1 VNCTSF
7 AVAFLTSVVLHL
19 VALTTASLLWQP
31 LEVSAPS
38 PRLIP
43 AELVVA
49 TPVPPQATLV
59 EPEQV
64 TPPVLESLPAPPS
77 MQEPIIPPKIVEQ
90 KPVEPPQKPPVSK
103 DLSRAQPATRVRR
116 AEGPMRQPSTS
127 DTASKGKP
135 KPGPP
140 IPIPAESDS
149 GAGGNVLGRS
159 PAKSEEIPKIPTEG
173 GEAGAGNL
181 FEKGDT
187 AVVPGAGAGGGSGG
201 TGRAGLGWGAG
212 GDGTK
217 LGGMRP
223 GSGGEGSGEG
233 VNGSTGPRG
242 GYQVKPR
249 YPDAARR
256 QGAEGTVLL
265 KARVTEHGRVDEV
278 QIETSAGHP
287 ALDQAAVEALQR
299 WRFEPARRGRDAIAV
314 WVTIPFQFK
323 LR

>member
-1 VNCTSF
+1 VNRSSLLI
-7 AVAFLTSVVLHL
+7 AFLTAVLLHL
-19 VALTTASLLWQP
+19 VGLTAAALLWV
-31 LEVSAPS
+31 LREGAAPS
-38 PRLIP
+38 FHLIP

-49 TPVPPQATLV
+49 TPTSQQEALF
-59 EPEQV
+59 EPEQIA
-64 TPPVLESLPAPPS
+64 PPVPESSPIPPTVQDPIAPPKMAEQAPEVLPQKRPAPKPLPRA
-77 MQEPIIPPKIVEQ
+77 EP
-90 KPVEPPQKPPVSK
+90 
-103 DLSRAQPATRVRR
+103 TRR
-116 AEGPMRQPSTS
+116 ARRDQGPPHPPPRSHA
-127 DTASKGKP
+127 ASKAEP
-135 KPGPP
+135 KPGPHVP
-140 IPIPAESDS
+140 MPEEDS
-149 GAGGNVLGRS
+149 VGAGGNVSGPSPTKPEEIGRS
-159 PAKSEEIPKIPTEG
+159 AIEG

-181 FEKGDT
+181 FNKGDA

-233 VNGSTGPRG
+233 VSGSTGPRG

-287 ALDQAAVEALQR
+287 ALDQAAVEALHR